1 MILSVLDNSVHIIL
15 SDLAEHLFGENPGLL
30 GCRRVYL
37 RPVNRPL
44 YGVAYS
50 KRGYHQP
57 VIMLTDMRAENYD
70 LALRTRNRYAK
81 RWKYKTSVQF
91 LKSKIGLERFA
102 IRKYARVQCVIFLA
116 SLSRAFLVGGNL
128 APGAFVNSSV
138 TSCVMTRSQR
148 AFCFYQPI
156 KALQKGYDSRAG
168 LRLLAW
174 CKPP

>member
-91 LKSKIGLERFA
+91 LKSKIGLEPFA
-102 IRKYARVQCVIFLA
+102 IRKYTRVQCVIFLA
-116 SLSRAFLVGGNL
+116 SLSRAF
-128 APGAFVNSSV
+128 
-138 TSCVMTRSQR
+138 
-148 AFCFYQPI
+148 
-156 KALQKGYDSRAG
+156 
-168 LRLLAW
+168 
-174 CKPP
+174 